1 MKYNKLIVSGCSFV
15 FDCHDTEDLEREV
28 HPYFIKKILEEN
40 PNKNKLEIIQIF
52 LEKFKHYVNDF
63 HHRTWPYLLSTFLNI
78 EIHNFSIGGNS
89 NPKIFGDVINYLVS
103 NQNETNN
110 LVIVG
115 TTALNRIN
123 RWLDYKQ
130 EYINLHLKDFDNIE
144 NLYSSNL
151 FDNPKDL
158 ADYQMLYLKYFHDEE
173 ESLSQ
178 VQKNID
184 LLKYICKE
192 QNHKLFIFD
201 NLIFSAS
208 RNKRIIGSKDKLKDK
223 FIKDNDANLIYFKDN
238 IFCFPE
244 YVKTYDSKYSLSHLN
259 TKDHEIFFNIVK
271 EKL

>member
-1 MKYNKLIVSGCSFV
+1 MKYNKLIVGGCSFV
-15 FDCHDTEDLEREV
+15 YDCHDTEDIERKSQ
-28 HPYFIKKILEEN
+28 PYFINKLLEEY
-40 PNKNKLEIIQIF
+40 PNKNKWEIDEIISK
-52 LEKFKHYVNDF
+52 KFPSYNSNF
-63 HHRTWPYLLSTFLNI
+63 HQRTWPFLLSTFLNTK
-78 EIHNFSIGGNS
+78 IHNFSIGGNS
-89 NPKIFGDVINYLVS
+89 NPKIFRDVSNYLIT

-130 EYINLHLKDFDNIE
+130 EYINLHLKDFDKIE
-144 NLYSSNL
+144 DLYSSHL

-158 ADYQMLYLKYFHDEE
+158 VDYQMLYLKYFHDEE
-173 ESLSQ
+173 ESLYQ

-192 QNHKLFIFD
+192 QNHKLLIFD

-223 FIKDNDANLIYFKDN
+223 FIKDNDKNLIYFKDN

-244 YVKTYDSKYSLSHLN
+244 YIKCYDSKYRLSHLN
-259 TKDHEIFFNIVK
+259 TKDHEILFNIIK
-271 EKL
+271 DKI